1 MFYFFSHASSD
12 DTQRALFNLS
22 KVLSGFQAMN
32 RSMTIELANVFLLVA
47 LKEGQRSVDYGKET
61 GLTQSTISRHLLDLS
76 DYRRDLTEAAG
87 GAGRKEGYGLVKAE
101 VDPME
106 LRAKRYYL
114 THKGRTQVQRI
125 LGLLAGEDL
134 GRVKVGVTAMK
145 ARSA

>member
-1 MFYFFSHASSD
+1 MLSVFFNHAATD
-12 DTQRALFNLS
+12 DDQRTLFTTS
-22 KVLSGFQAMN
+22 KVLSSFQALN

-47 LKEGQRSVDYGKET
+47 LKEGQRAVDYAKET

-76 DYRRDLTEAAG
+76 DYRRDLSEA

-114 THKGRTQVQRI
+114 THKGRLQAQRV
-125 LGLLAGEDL
+125 LGIMRGEDQ
-134 GRVKVGVTAMK
+134 GRAKVGVGAMK
-145 ARSA
+145 TKSA